1 MYRMADNQKDKKP
14 SGTIALIIIC
24 IAFIVPLGLWF
35 SIAYNSAGGMLNTFL
50 LFIGIYGFAFLV
62 TLMYYRMAVQDDMEA
77 KIDKIT
83 TGKVKSIA
91 ATTLASFSLV
101 LITIFI
107 LSVNPE
113 LITIFENSIGIWF
126 IGVSGNRYFANEI
139 FKSETFSK
147 LKEFENKN
155 SGIFDQSFLLTCF
168 NNENIDHFIK
178 YFKKTCSQQERDE
191 AGVSLPFDFIPK
203 FENEGQLNKLR
214 NLVSLKRLVGY
225 FSWIYFTSIMS
236 LIISIISVTMKTI

>member
-1 MYRMADNQKDKKP
+1 MYRMSNELEKKKP
-14 SGTIALIIIC
+14 NGTLALIIIC
-24 IAFIVPLGLWF
+24 ITFIVPLGLWF
-35 SIAYNSAGGMLNTFL
+35 SIAYNSSGGLINSLL
-50 LFIGIYGFAFLV
+50 LFIGIYGFAFLL
-62 TLMYYRMAVQDDMEA
+62 TLMYYRMAIQNDMDA

-101 LITIFI
+101 FITIFV
-107 LSVNPE
+107 LAVNPE

-126 IGVSGNRYFANEI
+126 IGISGNRYFANEI
-139 FKSETFSK
+139 FKSETFSE
-147 LKEFENKN
+147 LKEYTKD

-168 NNENIDHFIK
+168 NNDNIDHFIK
-178 YFKKTCSQQERDE
+178 YFKKTCSKQERDE
-191 AGVSLPFDFIPK
+191 AGVSLPFDFLPK

-214 NLVSLKRLVGY
+214 SLVSLKRLVGY
-225 FSWIYFTSIMS
+225 FSWIYFTSVIS

>member
-1 MYRMADNQKDKKP
+1 MYRMSNELEKKKP
-14 SGTIALIIIC
+14 NGTLALIIIC
-24 IAFIVPLGLWF
+24 ITFIVPLGLWF
-35 SIAYNSAGGMLNTFL
+35 SIAYNSSGGLINSLL
-50 LFIGIYGFAFLV
+50 LFIGIYGFAFLI
-62 TLMYYRMAVQDDMEA
+62 TLMYYRMAIQNDMDA

-101 LITIFI
+101 FITIFV
-107 LSVNPE
+107 LAVNPE

-126 IGVSGNRYFANEI
+126 IGISGNRYFANEI
-139 FKSETFSK
+139 FKSETFSE
-147 LKEFENKN
+147 LKEYTKD

-168 NNENIDHFIK
+168 NNDNIDHFIK
-178 YFKKTCSQQERDE
+178 YFKKTCSKQERDE
-191 AGVSLPFDFIPK
+191 AGVSLPFDFLPK

-214 NLVSLKRLVGY
+214 SLVSLKRLVGY
-225 FSWIYFTSIMS
+225 FSWIYFTSVIS